1 MSNGPVEQCNYLV
14 KVSELT
20 KEARKKMPKLFNL
33 LLCATTNISYV
44 SHYRAQLSSQFSL
57 AHQALP

>member
-1 MSNGPVEQCNYLV
+1 MSSEPVEPCNYLV

-33 LLCATTNISYV
+33 LLCATANISYV
-44 SHYRAQLSSQFSL
+44 PHYRA
-57 AHQALP
+57 